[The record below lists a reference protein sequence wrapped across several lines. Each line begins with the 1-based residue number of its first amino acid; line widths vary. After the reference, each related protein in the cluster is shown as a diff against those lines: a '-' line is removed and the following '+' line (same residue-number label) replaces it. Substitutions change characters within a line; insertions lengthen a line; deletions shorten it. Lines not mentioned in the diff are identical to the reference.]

1 MVCEVRLWM
10 CLQRPCNRP
19 WRGSSVT
26 HSSAT
31 HNRVCMCGWACCNG
45 VVLARIVLTFASLC
59 SLLCVCACMSAVI
72 SSLVQGEDAFVCMPT
87 GGGKSLCYQLTAVLL
102 GGVSLVVSPLLALM
116 ADQVASLT
124 AKGIQACAIS
134 SVLSETERR

>member
-1 MVCEVRLWM
+1 
-10 CLQRPCNRP
+10 
-19 WRGSSVT
+19 
-26 HSSAT
+26 
-31 HNRVCMCGWACCNG
+31 
-45 VVLARIVLTFASLC
+45 
-59 SLLCVCACMSAVI
+59 MSAVI